1 MFNDFLIC
9 INLNLYKSKVRELLK
24 IILLRHF
31 CFIAFVKIIVLTK
44 AIKISAVK
52 VSFTSDVKAHNL
64 AINEQNFKLD
74 ILNLY
79 FCYKYVKV

>member
-1 MFNDFLIC
+1 M
-9 INLNLYKSKVRELLK
+9 RELLK
-24 IILLRHF
+24 IVLLRLRHF

-44 AIKISAVK
+44 AIKNIADK

-74 ILNLY
+74 ILNFAINML
-79 FCYKYVKV
+79 KYSF

>member
-1 MFNDFLIC
+1 MCD
-9 INLNLYKSKVRELLK
+9 LLE
-24 IILLRHF
+24 IVIWCYI

-44 AIKISAVK
+44 AIKNIADK

-74 ILNLY
+74 ILN
-79 FCYKYVKV
+79 FAINNVKV